1 MVMVSM
7 ISRLRRSSALVAV
20 LAGAALL
27 TVACQKVPLLAP
39 SGSTITLTS
48 SATALPLNGST
59 DIIAQVIE
67 SGGTPPHSGTVVSFT
82 TNLGTVQPFEAE
94 TDISGRVTVKFL
106 AGTGSGTATITAI
119 SGGVS
124 ASGTNAVK
132 VAIGAAAVGAV
143 RIDANPS
150 VIPAT
155 GGTSTITATAFDVNG
170 NLLSAV
176 PISFTTDAGAVSPAV
191 ANTDANG
198 KAQTTLTTTKAS
210 TVTAS
215 AGLASS
221 TGTGTTTTTT
231 AAQTATVKV
240 NVNVAPAITV
250 GAPSPAAPS
259 VGQSVTFPLT
269 YGADANGSPVQSVTV
284 DFGDGSRPTVFT
296 GKPASVSHT
305 YSAIGSYSMRA
316 TVIDALGDTSSA
328 SGSVS
333 VGALGGVTVG
343 TPSPASPTIGQA
355 VSFPLTYTD
364 TAGTIQRITMDFGDG
379 TGAFPFAGK
388 PTSVNHTYT
397 IGGTF
402 AVRVTAFDAFGN
414 TSVGGTSVLIS
425 ARAQPTVS
433 ITTTTTNP
441 QAGTDVTF
449 TASVA
454 PASGSGTNIAS
465 VSVDFGDGST
475 PTNLGA
481 VSGSNIAIHHVFTT
495 AGTYTVVL
503 TATDTNGGVGTAT
516 TTTFVQAATPLG
528 VTLNASATTN
538 GSTTVETF
546 TATVTGLGNAVVIS
560 YLWEFGNGDPPQTTT
575 TNQITHQYIHP
586 SGPFT
591 VRVTVTTSTGG
602 TATNT
607 TVITP

>member
-1 MVMVSM
+1 MVMDFM
-7 ISRLRRSSALVAV
+7 ISRLRRESALVAA
-20 LAGAALL
+20 LFGIALL

-39 SGSTITLTS
+39 SGSTITLTAL
-48 SATALPLNGST
+48 ATALPVNGST
-59 DIIAQVIE
+59 DLIAQVIE
-67 SGGTPPHSGTVVSFT
+67 AGGTPPHSGTFITFT
-82 TNLGTVQPFEAE
+82 TNLGTVQPSEAE
-94 TDISGRVTVKFL
+94 TDISGRVIVKYV
-106 AGTGSGTATITAI
+106 AGSGSGTATITAI

-124 ASGTNAVK
+124 ASGTNAIKIAV
-132 VAIGAAAVGAV
+132 GAAAVGTV
-143 RIDANPS
+143 RVDANPS

-155 GGTSTITATAFDVNG
+155 GGTSTITATAFDING
-170 NLLSAV
+170 NLLAGV
-176 PISFTTDAGAVSPAV
+176 PMSFTTDAGAVSPAV

-221 TGTGTTTTTT
+221 TGTGTTTTT

-364 TAGTIQRITMDFGDG
+364 TAGTIQRISVDYGDG
-379 TGAFPFAGK
+379 TGAFPFSGK
-388 PTSVNHTYT
+388 PTSVAHTYT

-433 ITTTTTNP
+433 IATTTTNP
-441 QAGTDVTF
+441 TAGTDVTF
-449 TASVA
+449 TASIT

-465 VSVDFGDGST
+465 ASVDFGDGTSQA
-475 PTNLGA
+475 LGP
-481 VSGSNIAIHHVFTT
+481 VSGSNIAIHHVY
-495 AGTYTVVL
+495 ALGNTYNVTL
-503 TATDTNGGVGTAT
+503 TATDTNGGVGTGAT
-516 TTTFVQAATPLG
+516 TVFVQTATPLTVLLAATPTPNG
-528 VTLNASATTN
+528 PNTTE
-538 GSTTVETF
+538 SF
-546 TATVTGLGNAVVIS
+546 TATVIGLGNSVVVNYHWVFGGANGPADTSSNQQTRS
-560 YLWEFGNGDPPQTTT
+560 YVAG
-575 TNQITHQYIHP
+575 
-586 SGPFT
+586 SGPIT
-591 VRVTVTTSTGG
+591 VTVTVTTSTGAQ
-602 TATNT
+602 ATGS